1 MQLPD
6 GHSEN
11 PSSGK
16 NSLPKRELAVR
27 PISPTRDYLKPQC
40 DAFLTFLFSTGFNCS
55 LTNHL
60 DICAWMF
67 VTGIVCYLDCFRALR
82 SSVERLMQ
90 EWEFVPLALAAW
102 DGSGRCPK
110 GPLVMS
116 CFFNFSPVISSQQP
130 LPFCQ
135 LAHEGWGKLWS
146 SIHLCFSVFNA
157 HLALEVDLTLPVK
170 TH

>member
-60 DICAWMF
+60 DICAWVF
-67 VTGIVCYLDCFRALR
+67 VTGIVCYLDCFRAVR
-82 SSVERLMQ
+82 SSAARLMQ

-102 DGSGRCPK
+102 DGSGRVPE
-110 GPLVMS
+110 GSSGHVLPLQ
-116 CFFNFSPVISSQQP
+116 FFSSYFFPATFTLLPACSQRVRQTVILNPSV
-130 LPFCQ
+130 LFC
-135 LAHEGWGKLWS
+135 L
-146 SIHLCFSVFNA
+146 
-157 HLALEVDLTLPVK
+157 
-170 TH
+170 